1 MELNEHLQVE
11 QVKHLLLHLE
21 EQLQN
26 QVISRFIHSTAVHK
40 TLQYHRLHLTLQ
52 IMLLSISL
60 SLVAVAV
67 VDLEVV

>member
-1 MELNEHLQVE
+1 MVLNGHLQVE

-26 QVISRFIHSTAVHK
+26 QVIIRFIHLTAVLK
-40 TLQYHRLHLTLQ
+40 TLLYHRLHLTLLT
-52 IMLLSISL
+52 IMLSISL